1 MTKPHNIASFMLRF
15 TQELW
20 QDTAGDAHVRW
31 RGHIKHVQDDAE
43 QRFTD
48 FAEAVSFMQRH
59 LMQLTEETL
68 NGADGM
74 NQEKI
79 FEESFKMWEQFA
91 NSYAKMMS
99 QAMEQSLR
107 QSETFREQMDEAGRK
122 MLDAWRTP
130 FQPDAE
136 PGGAVPAE
144 LLQTIADLQTQV
156 QALAEKVGR
165 LENQRNKPSQED

>member
-20 QDTAGDAHVRW
+20 QDAAGDARVRW

-59 LMQLTEETL
+59 LMQLTEDTL

-74 NQEKI
+74 SQEKV

-107 QSETFREQMDEAGRK
+107 QSESFREQMDEAGRK

-130 FQPDAE
+130 FQPE
-136 PGGAVPAE
+136 AVGNSPE
-144 LLQTIADLQTQV
+144 TLLQTIADLQTQV

-165 LENQRNKPSQED
+165 LENQLNKPSQED